1 MAYNQI
7 KSLLAKKGWTGE
19 EVGKALI
26 ASLLN
31 DIRYQGQEHEQL
43 FTQADFDKMESSL
56 STDRDYLAY
65 GVYRDI
71 YSSIIDAYNRGQGLY
86 QQFYNGYYRYLM
98 CLREATNVDLALKKA
113 ENYPLIMTEEQYRKA
128 EQDTLERKKNFGE
141 SFYSLVFSLLYYFLN
156 ALENGEGDKIPADI
170 LKAIEATKKESA
182 KGHALYSS
190 YNELMG
196 EGYYTLPDGTRS
208 DQMTSE
214 EWQEALKR
222 PYLSSHKL
230 TINGS
235 LATAEETIKHYNEDR
250 LLKGC
255 ELFFRGADA
264 IKKAYR
270 ERTGKDLPEAGEQEI
285 LDELELVL
293 DGFGKT
299 PYNPLH
305 SSLYELYTEETPTE
319 WHYYTEAPA
328 GLTAYDLLNLL
339 IDESEVY
346 ADPAERKAKL
356 KAFKTE
362 YKDLYTALE
371 AYIKE
376 NVPRAGQLKPSQL
389 YKEFIGWGE
398 LAEHKIGDFER
409 LIAPDIAEI
418 IQLLAEQ
425 GLKFAD
431 KNRAFLR
438 GIAII
443 QEPREYQLTESGD
456 YKEPPNP
463 LKGLG
468 SLENIAEDTQKRI
481 EIEELQHHL
490 FIPALSYLYAYNAL
504 IELIGAVYDIDGIEV
519 AKFDTSYFESQL
531 DALNNV
537 LYSFYYFV
545 YGDKEEKARKRELIK
560 EVFSPVYIEDYKPTE
575 DAIAQAREELIKLG
589 ISSAAR
595 KKLKDFDS
603 LIAILDNGEGDN

>member
-1 MAYNQI
+1 MANSI
-7 KSLLAKKGWTGE
+7 KSLLSKKGWTGE

-71 YSSIIDAYNRGQGLY
+71 YSSIVDTYNRGQGLY
-86 QQFYNGYYRYLM
+86 QQFYNGYYRYVMHLQGAM
-98 CLREATNVDLALKKA
+98 KADNALKQA
-113 ENYPLIMTEEQYRKA
+113 EYYPLIMTEEQYHKA
-128 EQDTLERKKNFGE
+128 ERETVEEKKRFGE
-141 SFYSLVFSLLYYFLN
+141 SFYSLVFTLLEYFLN
-156 ALENGEGDKIPADI
+156 ALDNGEKVPADI
-170 LKAIEATKKESA
+170 AKAIEATKKEPA
-182 KGHALYSS
+182 KGHALYSR

-196 EGYYTLPDGTRS
+196 EGYYSLPDGRRS

-214 EWQEALKR
+214 EWQKALEEL
-222 PYLSSHKL
+222 YLSSHKL
-230 TINGS
+230 TINGRP
-235 LATAEETIKHYNEDR
+235 ATAEETVKHYNGNR
-250 LLKGC
+250 LLKGW

-264 IKKAYR
+264 IKEAYR
-270 ERTGKDLPEAGEQEI
+270 ERTGRDLPEAGEQEI

-293 DGFGKT
+293 DGAGKA
-299 PYNPLH
+299 PYNPLR

-319 WHYYTEAPA
+319 WHYYTEAPE
-328 GLTAYDLLNLL
+328 GLTAYDLLDLI
-339 IDESEVY
+339 IDESGSY
-346 ADPAERKAKL
+346 ADLAEQKAKL

-376 NVPRAGQLKPSQL
+376 NVPRAGELKPAQL
-389 YKEFIGWGE
+389 YKDFIGWGE
-398 LAEHKIGDFER
+398 LAEHKIGNFETM
-409 LIAPDIAEI
+409 LAPDNAEI
-418 IQLLAEQ
+418 LQLLEEQ
-425 GLKFAD
+425 GLKFTD

-443 QEPREYQLTESGD
+443 QKPREYQLTESGD
-456 YKEPPNP
+456 YKETPNP
-463 LKGLG
+463 LEDLD
-468 SLENIAEDTQKRI
+468 SLEKIAEDTQKRI

-490 FIPALSYLYAYNAL
+490 FMPALSYLYAYNAL

-531 DALNNV
+531 DAFNNL
-537 LYSFYYFV
+537 LYSFYYSV
-545 YGDKEEKARKRELIK
+545 YGDKEQKARKRELIK
-560 EVFSPVYIEDYKPTE
+560 EVFSPVYAEEYKPTG
-575 DAIAQAREELIKLG
+575 DAIAKAKDELIKLG
-589 ISSAAR
+589 ISSTAR

-603 LIAILDNGEGDN
+603 LIAILDNGEGAN

>member
-1 MAYNQI
+1 MANSI
-7 KSLLAKKGWTGE
+7 KSLLSKKGWTGE

-31 DIRYQGQEHEQL
+31 DIRYQGQEHELL

-71 YSSIIDAYNRGQGLY
+71 YSSIVDTYNRGQGLY
-86 QQFYNGYYRYLM
+86 QQFYNGYYRYVMHLQGAM
-98 CLREATNVDLALKKA
+98 KADNALKQA
-113 ENYPLIMTEEQYRKA
+113 EYYPLIMTEEQYRKA
-128 EQDTLERKKNFGE
+128 ERETVEEKKRFGE
-141 SFYSLVFSLLYYFLN
+141 SFYSLVFTLLEYFLN
-156 ALENGEGDKIPADI
+156 ALDNGEKVPADI
-170 LKAIEATKKESA
+170 AKAIEATKKEPA
-182 KGHALYSS
+182 KGHALYSR

-196 EGYYTLPDGTRS
+196 EGYYSLPDGRRS

-214 EWQEALKR
+214 EWQKALEEL
-222 PYLSSHKL
+222 YLSSHKL
-230 TINGS
+230 TINGRP
-235 LATAEETIKHYNEDR
+235 ATAEETLKHYNGNR
-250 LLKGC
+250 LLKGW

-264 IKKAYR
+264 IKEAYR
-270 ERTGKDLPEAGEQEI
+270 ERTGRDLPEAGEQEI

-293 DGFGKT
+293 DGIGKA
-299 PYNPLH
+299 PYNPLR

-319 WHYYTEAPA
+319 WHYYTEAPE
-328 GLTAYDLLNLL
+328 GLTAYDLLDLI
-339 IDESEVY
+339 IDESGSY
-346 ADPAERKAKL
+346 ADLAEQKAKL

-362 YKDLYTALE
+362 YKALYTALE

-398 LAEHKIGDFER
+398 LAEHKIGGFESLLATNTR
-409 LIAPDIAEI
+409 EI
-418 IQLLAEQ
+418 IEYLGRQ

-431 KNRAFLR
+431 RKRAMFR

-443 QEPREYQLTESGD
+443 QQPESYQLTESGD
-456 YKEPPNP
+456 YKEATNP
-463 LKGLG
+463 LSGLD
-468 SLENIAEDTQKRI
+468 SIDNIAEDNQKRI

-519 AKFDTSYFESQL
+519 AKVDTSYFESKL
-531 DALNNV
+531 EGFNGL
-537 LYSFYYFV
+537 LYNFYYTV
-545 YGDKEEKARKRELIK
+545 DGDKEEKARKRELIK
-560 EVFSPVYIEDYKPTE
+560 EVFSPVYAEDYKPTAE
-575 DAIAQAREELIKLG
+575 AIATVKEELSKLG
-589 ISSAAR
+589 ISSTAR
-595 KKLKDFDS
+595 KKLKDFES
-603 LIAILDNGEGDN
+603 LIAELDNGEGAY

>member
-7 KSLLAKKGWTGE
+7 KSLLSKKGWTGE

-71 YSSIIDAYNRGQGLY
+71 YSSIVDTYNRGQGLY
-86 QQFYNGYYRYLM
+86 QQFYNGYYRYIMHLQGAM
-98 CLREATNVDLALKKA
+98 KADHALKEA

-128 EQDTLERKKNFGE
+128 EQDTLERKKNYGE
-141 SFYSLVFSLLYYFLN
+141 SFYSLVFSMLNYFLN
-156 ALENGEGDKIPADI
+156 ALDNGETDKVPANI
-170 LKAIEATKKESA
+170 LKAIEATKKEPA

-208 DQMTSE
+208 DSMTLE
-214 EWQEALKR
+214 EWQEAIKKL
-222 PYLSSHKL
+222 YLSSHKL
-230 TINGS
+230 TINGRP
-235 LATAEETIKHYNEDR
+235 ATAEETIQHYNGNR
-250 LLKGC
+250 PLKGW

-264 IKKAYR
+264 IKEAYR
-270 ERTGKDLPEAGEQEI
+270 ERTGKELPEAGEQEI

-293 DGFGKT
+293 DGIGKA
-299 PYNPLH
+299 PYNPLR

-319 WHYYTEAPA
+319 WHYYTEAPE
-328 GLTAYDLLNLL
+328 GLTAYDLLDL
-339 IDESEVY
+339 IIDKS
-346 ADPAERKAKL
+346 
-356 KAFKTE
+356 
-362 YKDLYTALE
+362 
-371 AYIKE
+371 
-376 NVPRAGQLKPSQL
+376 GS
-389 YKEFIGWGE
+389 YKET
-398 LAEHKIGDFER
+398 A
-409 LIAPDIAEI
+409 
-418 IQLLAEQ
+418 
-425 GLKFAD
+425 
-431 KNRAFLR
+431 
-438 GIAII
+438 
-443 QEPREYQLTESGD
+443 
-456 YKEPPNP
+456 NP
-463 LKGLG
+463 LDELD
-468 SLENIAEDTQKRI
+468 SIENIAEDNQKRI

-531 DALNNV
+531 DAFNNL
-537 LYSFYYFV
+537 LYSFYHSV

-560 EVFSPVYIEDYKPTE
+560 EVFSPVYAEDYKPTA
-575 DAIAQAREELIKLG
+575 DAIETARAELMKLG
-589 ISSAAR
+589 ISSTAR
-595 KKLKDFDS
+595 KKLKDFES
-603 LIAILDNGEGDN
+603 LIAELDNGEGAY

>member
-1 MAYNQI
+1 MANSI
-7 KSLLAKKGWTGE
+7 KSLLSKKGWTGE

-31 DIRYQGQEHEQL
+31 DIRYQGQEHELL

-71 YSSIIDAYNRGQGLY
+71 YSSIVDTYNRGQGLY
-86 QQFYNGYYRYLM
+86 QQFYNGYYRYVMHLQGAM
-98 CLREATNVDLALKKA
+98 KADNALKQA
-113 ENYPLIMTEEQYRKA
+113 EYYPLIMTEEQYRKA
-128 EQDTLERKKNFGE
+128 ERETVEEKKRFGE
-141 SFYSLVFSLLYYFLN
+141 SFYSLVFTLLEYFLN
-156 ALENGEGDKIPADI
+156 ALDNGEKVPADI
-170 LKAIEATKKESA
+170 AKAIEATKKEPA

-214 EWQEALKR
+214 EWQEALKKL
-222 PYLSSHKL
+222 YLSSHKL
-230 TINGS
+230 TINGRP
-235 LATAEETIKHYNEDR
+235 ATAEETIQHYNGNR
-250 LLKGC
+250 LLKGW

-264 IKKAYR
+264 IKEAYR
-270 ERTGKDLPEAGEQEI
+270 ERTGKELPEAGDQEI

-293 DGFGKT
+293 DGIGKD
-299 PYNPLH
+299 PYNPLR

-319 WHYYTEAPA
+319 WHYYTEAPE
-328 GLTAYDLLNLL
+328 GLTAYDLLDLI
-339 IDESEVY
+339 IDESGSY
-346 ADPAERKAKL
+346 ADLAEQKAKL

-376 NVPRAGQLKPSQL
+376 TVPRAGELKPAQL
-389 YKEFIGWGE
+389 YKDFIGWGE
-398 LAEHKIGDFER
+398 LAEHKIGGFESLLATNTR
-409 LIAPDIAEI
+409 EI
-418 IQLLAEQ
+418 IEYLGRQ

-431 KNRAFLR
+431 RKRAMFR

-443 QEPREYQLTESGD
+443 QQPESYQLTESGD
-456 YKEPPNP
+456 YKEATNP
-463 LKGLG
+463 LSGLD
-468 SLENIAEDTQKRI
+468 SIDNIAEDNQKRI

-519 AKFDTSYFESQL
+519 AKVDTSYFESQL
-531 DALNNV
+531 EGFNGL
-537 LYSFYYFV
+537 LYNFYYTV
-545 YGDKEEKARKRELIK
+545 DGDKEEKARKRELIK
-560 EVFSPVYIEDYKPTE
+560 EVFSPVYAEDYKPTAE
-575 DAIAQAREELIKLG
+575 AIATVKEELSKLG
-589 ISSAAR
+589 ISSTAR
-595 KKLKDFDS
+595 KKLKDFES
-603 LIAILDNGEGDN
+603 LIAELDNGEGAY

>member
-1 MAYNQI
+1 MANSI
-7 KSLLAKKGWTGE
+7 KSLLSKKGWTGE

-31 DIRYQGQEHEQL
+31 DIRYQGQEHELL

-71 YSSIIDAYNRGQGLY
+71 YSSIVDTYNRGQGLY
-86 QQFYNGYYRYLM
+86 QQFYNGYYRYVMHLQGAM
-98 CLREATNVDLALKKA
+98 KADNALKQA
-113 ENYPLIMTEEQYRKA
+113 EYYPLIMTEEQYRKA
-128 EQDTLERKKNFGE
+128 ERETVEEKKRFGE
-141 SFYSLVFSLLYYFLN
+141 SFYSLVFTLLEYFLN
-156 ALENGEGDKIPADI
+156 ALDNGEKVPADI
-170 LKAIEATKKESA
+170 AKAIEATKKEPA

-214 EWQEALKR
+214 EWQEALKKL
-222 PYLSSHKL
+222 YLSSHKL
-230 TINGS
+230 TINGRP
-235 LATAEETIKHYNEDR
+235 ATAEETIQHYNGNR
-250 LLKGC
+250 LLKGW

-264 IKKAYR
+264 IKEAYR
-270 ERTGKDLPEAGEQEI
+270 ERTGKELPEAGDQEI

-293 DGFGKT
+293 DGIGKA
-299 PYNPLH
+299 PYNPLR

-319 WHYYTEAPA
+319 WHYYTEAPE
-328 GLTAYDLLNLL
+328 GLTAYDLLDLI
-339 IDESEVY
+339 IDESGSY
-346 ADPAERKAKL
+346 ADLAEQKAKL

-376 NVPRAGQLKPSQL
+376 NVPRAGELKPAQL
-389 YKEFIGWGE
+389 YKDFIGWGE
-398 LAEHKIGDFER
+398 LAEHKIGGFESLLATNTR
-409 LIAPDIAEI
+409 EI
-418 IQLLAEQ
+418 IEYLGRQ

-431 KNRAFLR
+431 RKRAMFR

-443 QEPREYQLTESGD
+443 QQPESYQLTESGD
-456 YKEPPNP
+456 YKEATNP
-463 LKGLG
+463 LSGLD
-468 SLENIAEDTQKRI
+468 SIDNIAEDNQKRI

-519 AKFDTSYFESQL
+519 AKVDTSYFESQL
-531 DALNNV
+531 EGFNGL
-537 LYSFYYFV
+537 LYNFYYTV
-545 YGDKEEKARKRELIK
+545 DGDKEEKARKRELIK
-560 EVFSPVYIEDYKPTE
+560 EVFSPVYAEDYKPTAE
-575 DAIAQAREELIKLG
+575 AIATVKEELSKLG
-589 ISSAAR
+589 ISSTAR
-595 KKLKDFDS
+595 KKLKDFES
-603 LIAILDNGEGDN
+603 LIAELDNGEGAY

>member
-1 MAYNQI
+1 MANSI
-7 KSLLAKKGWTGE
+7 KSLLSKKGWTGE

-31 DIRYQGQEHEQL
+31 DIRYQGQEHELL

-71 YSSIIDAYNRGQGLY
+71 YSSIVDTYNRGQGLY
-86 QQFYNGYYRYLM
+86 QQFYNGYYRYVMHLQGAM
-98 CLREATNVDLALKKA
+98 KADNALKQA
-113 ENYPLIMTEEQYRKA
+113 EYYPLIMTEEQYRKA
-128 EQDTLERKKNFGE
+128 ERETVEEKKRFGE
-141 SFYSLVFSLLYYFLN
+141 SFYSLVFTLLEYFLN
-156 ALENGEGDKIPADI
+156 ALDNGEKVPADI
-170 LKAIEATKKESA
+170 AKAIEATKKEPA

-214 EWQEALKR
+214 EWQEALKKL
-222 PYLSSHKL
+222 YLSSHKL
-230 TINGS
+230 TINGRP
-235 LATAEETIKHYNEDR
+235 ATAEETIQHYNGNR
-250 LLKGC
+250 LLKGW

-264 IKKAYR
+264 IKEAYR
-270 ERTGKDLPEAGEQEI
+270 ERTGKELPEAGDQEI

-293 DGFGKT
+293 DGIGKA
-299 PYNPLH
+299 PYNPLR

-319 WHYYTEAPA
+319 WHYYTEAPE
-328 GLTAYDLLNLL
+328 GLTAYDLLDLI
-339 IDESEVY
+339 IDESGSY
-346 ADPAERKAKL
+346 ADLAEQKAKL

-376 NVPRAGQLKPSQL
+376 NVPRAGELKPTQL
-389 YKEFIGWGE
+389 YKDFIGWGE
-398 LAEHKIGDFER
+398 LAEHKIGGFESLLATNTR
-409 LIAPDIAEI
+409 EI
-418 IQLLAEQ
+418 IEYLGRQ

-431 KNRAFLR
+431 RKRAMFR

-443 QEPREYQLTESGD
+443 QQPESYQLTESGD
-456 YKEPPNP
+456 YKEATNP
-463 LKGLG
+463 LSGLD
-468 SLENIAEDTQKRI
+468 SIDNIAEDNQKRI

-519 AKFDTSYFESQL
+519 AKVDTSYFESQL
-531 DALNNV
+531 EGFNGL
-537 LYSFYYFV
+537 LYNFYYTV
-545 YGDKEEKARKRELIK
+545 DGDKEEKARKRELIK
-560 EVFSPVYIEDYKPTE
+560 EVFSPVYAEDYKPTAE
-575 DAIAQAREELIKLG
+575 AIATVKEELSKLG
-589 ISSAAR
+589 ISSTAR
-595 KKLKDFDS
+595 KKLKDFES
-603 LIAILDNGEGDN
+603 LIAELDNGEGAY

>member
-1 MAYNQI
+1 MANSI
-7 KSLLAKKGWTGE
+7 KSLLSKKGWTGE

-31 DIRYQGQEHEQL
+31 DIRYQGQEHELL

-71 YSSIIDAYNRGQGLY
+71 YSSIVDTYNRGQGLY
-86 QQFYNGYYRYLM
+86 QQFYNGYYRYVMHLQGAM
-98 CLREATNVDLALKKA
+98 KADNALKQA
-113 ENYPLIMTEEQYRKA
+113 EYYPLIMTEEQYRKA
-128 EQDTLERKKNFGE
+128 ERETVEEKKRFGE
-141 SFYSLVFSLLYYFLN
+141 SFYSLVFTLLEYFLN
-156 ALENGEGDKIPADI
+156 ALDNGEKVPADI
-170 LKAIEATKKESA
+170 AKAIEATKKEPA

-214 EWQEALKR
+214 EWQEALKKL
-222 PYLSSHKL
+222 YLSSHKL
-230 TINGS
+230 TINGRP
-235 LATAEETIKHYNEDR
+235 ATAEETIQHYNGNR
-250 LLKGC
+250 LLKGW

-264 IKKAYR
+264 IKEAYR
-270 ERTGKDLPEAGEQEI
+270 ERTGKELPEAGDQEI

-293 DGFGKT
+293 DGIGKD
-299 PYNPLH
+299 PYNPLR

-319 WHYYTEAPA
+319 WHYYTEAPE
-328 GLTAYDLLNLL
+328 GLTAYDLLDLI
-339 IDESEVY
+339 IDESGSY
-346 ADPAERKAKL
+346 ADLAEQKAKL

-376 NVPRAGQLKPSQL
+376 NVPRAGELKPAQL
-389 YKEFIGWGE
+389 YKDFIGWGE
-398 LAEHKIGDFER
+398 LAEHKIGGFESLLATNTR
-409 LIAPDIAEI
+409 EI
-418 IQLLAEQ
+418 IEYLGRQ

-431 KNRAFLR
+431 RKRAMFR

-443 QEPREYQLTESGD
+443 QQPESYQLTESGD
-456 YKEPPNP
+456 YKEATNP
-463 LKGLG
+463 LSGLD
-468 SLENIAEDTQKRI
+468 SIDNIAEDNQKRI

-519 AKFDTSYFESQL
+519 AKVDTSYFESQL
-531 DALNNV
+531 EGFNGL
-537 LYSFYYFV
+537 LYNFYYTV
-545 YGDKEEKARKRELIK
+545 DGDKEEKARKRELIK
-560 EVFSPVYIEDYKPTE
+560 EVFSPVYAEDYKPTAE
-575 DAIAQAREELIKLG
+575 AIATVKEELSKLG
-589 ISSAAR
+589 ISSTAR
-595 KKLKDFDS
+595 KKLKDFES
-603 LIAILDNGEGDN
+603 LIAELDNGEGAY

>member
-1 MAYNQI
+1 MANNL

-31 DIRYQGQEHEQL
+31 DIRYQGQEHELL

-71 YSSIIDAYNRGQGLY
+71 YNSIVDTYNRGLGLY
-86 QQFYNGYYRYLM
+86 QQFYNGYYRYIM
-98 CLREATNVDLALKKA
+98 HLRGAMKADHALKKA

-128 EQDTLERKKNFGE
+128 EQDTLERKKNYRE
-141 SFYSLVFSLLYYFLN
+141 SFYSLVFSMLNYFLN
-156 ALENGEGDKIPADI
+156 ALDNGGTDKVPADI
-170 LKAIEATKKESA
+170 LKAIEATKKEPA

-196 EGYYTLPDGTRS
+196 EGYYSLPDGRRS

-214 EWQEALKR
+214 EWQKTLEEEFLKT
-222 PYLSSHKL
+222 HKL
-230 TINGS
+230 TINGEPAS
-235 LATAEETIKHYNEDR
+235 TEETIKHYNSNR
-250 LLKGC
+250 LLKGW

-264 IKKAYR
+264 IKEAYR
-270 ERTGKDLPEAGEQEI
+270 ERTGKELPEAGEQEI
-285 LDELELVL
+285 LDELEIVL
-293 DGFGKT
+293 DGIGT
-299 PYNPLH
+299 APYNPLRN
-305 SSLYELYTEETPTE
+305 SLYELYTEETPTE
-319 WHYYTEAPA
+319 WHYYTEAPE
-328 GLTAYDLLNLL
+328 GLTAYDLLYLI
-339 IDESEVY
+339 IDESGSY
-346 ADPAERKAKL
+346 ANLAEQKAKL

-362 YKDLYTALE
+362 YKDLYTALA

-376 NVPRAGQLKPSQL
+376 NVPRAGQLKPAQL
-389 YKEFIGWGE
+389 YKDFIGWGE
-398 LAEHKIGDFER
+398 LAEHKVGNFEGLLATNTR
-409 LIAPDIAEI
+409 EI
-418 IQLLAEQ
+418 IKYLGRQ

-431 KNRAFLR
+431 RKRAMFR

-443 QEPREYQLTESGD
+443 QQPKSYQLTENGD
-456 YKEPPNP
+456 YKEAINP
-463 LKGLG
+463 LSGLD
-468 SLENIAEDTQKRI
+468 SLDNIAEDTQKRI
-481 EIEELQHHL
+481 EIEGLQHHL

-531 DALNNV
+531 EGFNRL
-537 LYSFYYFV
+537 LYIFYYTV

-575 DAIAQAREELIKLG
+575 DAIATVKEELMKLG
-589 ISSAAR
+589 ISSTAR
-595 KKLKDFDS
+595 KTLKDFKS
-603 LIAILDNGEGDN
+603 LIAKLDNGEGAN

>member
-1 MAYNQI
+1 MANNI
-7 KSLLAKKGWTGE
+7 KSLLSKKGWTGE

-71 YSSIIDAYNRGQGLY
+71 YSSIIDTYNRGQGLY

-98 CLREATNVDLALKKA
+98 HLQGAMKADHALKEA

-128 EQDTLERKKNFGE
+128 EQDTLERKKDYGE
-141 SFYSLVFSLLYYFLN
+141 SFYSLVFSMLNYFLN
-156 ALENGEGDKIPADI
+156 ALANGETDKVPADI
-170 LKAIEATKKESA
+170 LKAIEATKKEPA

-208 DQMTSE
+208 DSMTLE
-214 EWQEALKR
+214 EWQEALKKL
-222 PYLSSHKL
+222 YLSSHKL
-230 TINGS
+230 TINGRPT
-235 LATAEETIKHYNEDR
+235 TAEETIQHYNGNR
-250 LLKGC
+250 LLKGW
-255 ELFFRGADA
+255 ELLFRGADA
-264 IKKAYR
+264 IKEAYR
-270 ERTGKDLPEAGEQEI
+270 ERTGKELPEAGEQEI

-293 DGFGKT
+293 DGIGKV
-299 PYNPLH
+299 PYNPLRN
-305 SSLYELYTEETPTE
+305 SLYELYMEETPTE
-319 WHYYTEAPA
+319 WHYYTEAPE
-328 GLTAYDLLNLL
+328 GLTAYDLLDLI
-339 IDESEVY
+339 IDESGSY
-346 ADPAERKAKL
+346 ADLAEQKAKL

-376 NVPRAGQLKPSQL
+376 NVPRAGELKPAQL
-389 YKEFIGWGE
+389 YKDFIGWGE
-398 LAEHKIGDFER
+398 LAEHKIGDFET
-409 LIAPDIAEI
+409 LLAPDNAEI
-418 IQLLAEQ
+418 LQLLEEQ
-425 GLKFAD
+425 GLKFTD
-431 KNRAFLR
+431 KKRAFLR

-443 QEPREYQLTESGD
+443 QKPREYQLTESGS
-456 YKEPPNP
+456 YKETANP
-463 LKGLG
+463 LDELD
-468 SLENIAEDTQKRI
+468 SIENIAEDNQKRI

-519 AKFDTSYFESQL
+519 AKFDTSYFESKL
-531 DALNNV
+531 EGFNNL
-537 LYSFYYFV
+537 LYSFYHSV
-545 YGDKEEKARKRELIK
+545 YGDKEEKTKKRELIK
-560 EVFSPVYIEDYKPTE
+560 EVFSPVYAEEYKPTT
-575 DAIAQAREELIKLG
+575 DAIETARAELMKLG
-589 ISSAAR
+589 ISSTAR

-603 LIAILDNGEGDN
+603 LIADLANGEGAN

>member
-1 MAYNQI
+1 MANSI
-7 KSLLAKKGWTGE
+7 KSLLSKKGWTGE

-31 DIRYQGQEHEQL
+31 DIRYQGQEHELL

-71 YSSIIDAYNRGQGLY
+71 YSSIVDTYNRGQGLY
-86 QQFYNGYYRYLM
+86 QQFYNGYYRYVMHLQGAM
-98 CLREATNVDLALKKA
+98 KADHALKEA
-113 ENYPLIMTEEQYRKA
+113 EYYPLIMTEEQYRKA
-128 EQDTLERKKNFGE
+128 ERETVEEKKRFGE
-141 SFYSLVFSLLYYFLN
+141 SFYSLVFTLLEYFLN
-156 ALENGEGDKIPADI
+156 ALDNGEKVPADI
-170 LKAIEATKKESA
+170 AKAIEATKKEPA

-214 EWQEALKR
+214 EWQEALKKL
-222 PYLSSHKL
+222 YLSSHKL
-230 TINGS
+230 TINGRP
-235 LATAEETIKHYNEDR
+235 ATAEETIQHYNGNR
-250 LLKGC
+250 LLKGW

-264 IKKAYR
+264 IKEAYR
-270 ERTGKDLPEAGEQEI
+270 ERTGKELPEAGEQEI

-293 DGFGKT
+293 DGIGKA
-299 PYNPLH
+299 PYNPLR

-319 WHYYTEAPA
+319 WHYYTEAPE
-328 GLTAYDLLNLL
+328 GLTAYDLLDLI
-339 IDESEVY
+339 IDESGSY
-346 ADPAERKAKL
+346 ADLAEQKAKL

-376 NVPRAGQLKPSQL
+376 NVPRAGQLKPAQL

-398 LAEHKIGDFER
+398 LAEHKVGGFESFLATNTR
-409 LIAPDIAEI
+409 EI
-418 IQLLAEQ
+418 IEYLSRQ

-431 KNRAFLR
+431 RKRAMFR

-443 QEPREYQLTESGD
+443 QQPESYQLTESGD
-456 YKEPPNP
+456 YKEATNP
-463 LKGLG
+463 LSGLD
-468 SLENIAEDTQKRI
+468 SIDNIAEDNQKRI

-504 IELIGAVYDIDGIEV
+504 IDLIGAVYDIDGIEV
-519 AKFDTSYFESQL
+519 AKVDTSYFESQL
-531 DALNNV
+531 EGFNRL
-537 LYSFYYFV
+537 LYSFYYTV
-545 YGDKEEKARKRELIK
+545 DGDKEEKARKRELIK
-560 EVFSPVYIEDYKPTE
+560 EIFSPVYAENYKPTAE
-575 DAIAQAREELIKLG
+575 AIATVKEELSKLG
-589 ISSAAR
+589 ISSTAR

-603 LIAILDNGEGDN
+603 LIAILDNGEGAN

>member
-1 MAYNQI
+1 MANSI
-7 KSLLAKKGWTGE
+7 KSLLSKKGWTGE

-31 DIRYQGQEHEQL
+31 DIRYQGQEHELL

-71 YSSIIDAYNRGQGLY
+71 YSSIVDTYNRGQGLY
-86 QQFYNGYYRYLM
+86 QQFYNGYYRYVMHLQGAM
-98 CLREATNVDLALKKA
+98 KADNALKQA
-113 ENYPLIMTEEQYRKA
+113 EYYPLIMTEEQYRKA
-128 EQDTLERKKNFGE
+128 ERETVEEKKRFGE
-141 SFYSLVFSLLYYFLN
+141 SFYSLVFTLLEYFLN
-156 ALENGEGDKIPADI
+156 ALDNGEKVPADI
-170 LKAIEATKKESA
+170 AKAIEATKKEPA
-182 KGHALYSS
+182 KGHALYSR

-196 EGYYTLPDGTRS
+196 EGYYSLPDGRRS

-214 EWQEALKR
+214 EWQKALEEL
-222 PYLSSHKL
+222 YLSSHKL
-230 TINGS
+230 TINGRP
-235 LATAEETIKHYNEDR
+235 ATAEETVKHYNGNR
-250 LLKGC
+250 LLKGW

-264 IKKAYR
+264 IKEAYR
-270 ERTGKDLPEAGEQEI
+270 ERTGKELPEAGEQEI

-293 DGFGKT
+293 DGIGKA
-299 PYNPLH
+299 PYNPLR

-319 WHYYTEAPA
+319 WHYYTEAPE
-328 GLTAYDLLNLL
+328 GLTAYDLLDLI
-339 IDESEVY
+339 IDESGSY
-346 ADPAERKAKL
+346 ADLAEQKAKL

-398 LAEHKIGDFER
+398 LAEHKIGGFESLLATNTR
-409 LIAPDIAEI
+409 EI
-418 IQLLAEQ
+418 IEYLGRQ

-431 KNRAFLR
+431 RKRAMFR

-443 QEPREYQLTESGD
+443 QQPESYQLTESGD
-456 YKEPPNP
+456 YKEATNP
-463 LKGLG
+463 LSGLD
-468 SLENIAEDTQKRI
+468 SIDNIAEDNQKRI

-519 AKFDTSYFESQL
+519 AKVDTSYFESQL
-531 DALNNV
+531 EGFNGL
-537 LYSFYYFV
+537 LYYFYYTV
-545 YGDKEEKARKRELIK
+545 DGDKEEKARKRELIK
-560 EVFSPVYIEDYKPTE
+560 EVFSPVYAEDYKPTAE
-575 DAIAQAREELIKLG
+575 AIATVKEELSKLG
-589 ISSAAR
+589 ISSTAR
-595 KKLKDFDS
+595 KKLKDFES
-603 LIAILDNGEGDN
+603 LIAELDNGEGAY

>member
-1 MAYNQI
+1 MANSI
-7 KSLLAKKGWTGE
+7 KSLLSKKGWTGE

-31 DIRYQGQEHEQL
+31 DIRYQGQEHELL

-71 YSSIIDAYNRGQGLY
+71 YSSIVDTYNRGQGLY
-86 QQFYNGYYRYLM
+86 QQFYNGYYRYVMHLQGAM
-98 CLREATNVDLALKKA
+98 KADNALKQA
-113 ENYPLIMTEEQYRKA
+113 EYYPLIMTEEQYRKA
-128 EQDTLERKKNFGE
+128 ERETVEEKKRFGE
-141 SFYSLVFSLLYYFLN
+141 SFYSLVFTLLEYFLN
-156 ALENGEGDKIPADI
+156 ALDNGEKVPADI
-170 LKAIEATKKESA
+170 AKAIEATKKEPA
-182 KGHALYSS
+182 KGHALYSR

-196 EGYYTLPDGTRS
+196 EGYYSLPDGRRS

-214 EWQEALKR
+214 EWQKALEEL
-222 PYLSSHKL
+222 YLSSHKL
-230 TINGS
+230 TINGRP
-235 LATAEETIKHYNEDR
+235 ATAEETVKHYNGNR
-250 LLKGC
+250 LLKGW

-264 IKKAYR
+264 IKEAYR
-270 ERTGKDLPEAGEQEI
+270 ERTGRDLPEAGEQEI

-293 DGFGKT
+293 DGAGKA
-299 PYNPLH
+299 PYNPLR

-319 WHYYTEAPA
+319 WHYYTEAPE
-328 GLTAYDLLNLL
+328 GLTAYDLLDLI
-339 IDESEVY
+339 IDESGSY
-346 ADPAERKAKL
+346 ADLAEQKAKL

-362 YKDLYTALE
+362 YKALYTALE

-398 LAEHKIGDFER
+398 LAEHKIGGFESLLATNTR
-409 LIAPDIAEI
+409 EI
-418 IQLLAEQ
+418 IEYLGRQ

-431 KNRAFLR
+431 RKRAMFR

-443 QEPREYQLTESGD
+443 QQPESYQLTESGD
-456 YKEPPNP
+456 YKEATNP
-463 LKGLG
+463 LSGLD
-468 SLENIAEDTQKRI
+468 SIDNIAEDNQKRI

-519 AKFDTSYFESQL
+519 AKVDTSYFESKL
-531 DALNNV
+531 EGFNGL
-537 LYSFYYFV
+537 LYNFYYTV
-545 YGDKEEKARKRELIK
+545 DGDKEEKARKRELIK
-560 EVFSPVYIEDYKPTE
+560 EVFSPVYAEDYKPTAE
-575 DAIAQAREELIKLG
+575 AIATVKEELSKLG
-589 ISSAAR
+589 ISSTAR
-595 KKLKDFDS
+595 KKLKDFES
-603 LIAILDNGEGDN
+603 LIAELDNGEGAY

>member
-1 MAYNQI
+1 MANSI
-7 KSLLAKKGWTGE
+7 KSLLSKKGWTGE

-31 DIRYQGQEHEQL
+31 DIRYQGQEHELL

-71 YSSIIDAYNRGQGLY
+71 YSSIVDTYNRGQGLY
-86 QQFYNGYYRYLM
+86 QQFYNGYYRYVMHLQGAM
-98 CLREATNVDLALKKA
+98 KADNALKQA
-113 ENYPLIMTEEQYRKA
+113 EYYPLIMTEEQYHKA
-128 EQDTLERKKNFGE
+128 ERETVEEKKRFGE
-141 SFYSLVFSLLYYFLN
+141 SFYSLVFTLMEYFLN
-156 ALENGEGDKIPADI
+156 ALDNGEKVPADI
-170 LKAIEATKKESA
+170 AKAIEATKKEPA
-182 KGHALYSS
+182 KGHALYSR

-196 EGYYTLPDGTRS
+196 EGYYSLPDGRRS

-214 EWQEALKR
+214 EWQKALEEL
-222 PYLSSHKL
+222 YLSSHKL
-230 TINGS
+230 TINGRP
-235 LATAEETIKHYNEDR
+235 ATAEETVKHYNGNR
-250 LLKGC
+250 LLKGW

-264 IKKAYR
+264 IKEAYR
-270 ERTGKDLPEAGEQEI
+270 ERTGRDLPEAGEQEI

-293 DGFGKT
+293 DGIGKA
-299 PYNPLH
+299 PYNPLR

-319 WHYYTEAPA
+319 WHYYTEAPE
-328 GLTAYDLLNLL
+328 GLTAYDLLDLI
-339 IDESEVY
+339 IDESGSY
-346 ADPAERKAKL
+346 ADLAEQKAKL

-376 NVPRAGQLKPSQL
+376 NVPRAGELKPAQL
-389 YKEFIGWGE
+389 YKDFIGWGE
-398 LAEHKIGDFER
+398 LAEHKIGNFET
-409 LIAPDIAEI
+409 LLAPDNAEI
-418 IQLLAEQ
+418 LQLLEEQ
-425 GLKFAD
+425 GLKFTD

-443 QEPREYQLTESGD
+443 QKPREYQLTESGD
-456 YKEPPNP
+456 YKETPNP
-463 LKGLG
+463 LEDLD
-468 SLENIAEDTQKRI
+468 SLEKIAEDTQKRI

-531 DALNNV
+531 DAFNNL
-537 LYSFYYFV
+537 LYSFYYSV
-545 YGDKEEKARKRELIK
+545 YGDKEQKARKRELIK
-560 EVFSPVYIEDYKPTE
+560 EVFSPVYAEEYKPTG
-575 DAIAQAREELIKLG
+575 DAIAKAKDELIKLG
-589 ISSAAR
+589 ISSTAR

-603 LIAILDNGEGDN
+603 LIAILDNGEGAN

>member
-1 MAYNQI
+1 MANSI
-7 KSLLAKKGWTGE
+7 KSLLSKKGWTGE

-31 DIRYQGQEHEQL
+31 DIRYQGQEHELL

-71 YSSIIDAYNRGQGLY
+71 YSSIVDTYNRGQGLY
-86 QQFYNGYYRYLM
+86 QQFYNGYYRYVMHLQGAM
-98 CLREATNVDLALKKA
+98 KADNALKQA
-113 ENYPLIMTEEQYRKA
+113 EYYPLIMTEEQYRKA
-128 EQDTLERKKNFGE
+128 ERETVEEKKRFGE
-141 SFYSLVFSLLYYFLN
+141 SFYSLVFTLLEYFLN
-156 ALENGEGDKIPADI
+156 ALDNGEKVPADI
-170 LKAIEATKKESA
+170 AKAIEATKKEPA
-182 KGHALYSS
+182 KGHALYSR

-196 EGYYTLPDGTRS
+196 EGYYSLPDGRRS

-214 EWQEALKR
+214 EWQKALEEL
-222 PYLSSHKL
+222 YLSSHKL
-230 TINGS
+230 TINGRP
-235 LATAEETIKHYNEDR
+235 ATAEETVKHYNGNR
-250 LLKGC
+250 LLKGW

-264 IKKAYR
+264 IKEAYR
-270 ERTGKDLPEAGEQEI
+270 ERTGKELPEAGEQEI

-293 DGFGKT
+293 DGIGKA
-299 PYNPLH
+299 PYNPLR

-319 WHYYTEAPA
+319 WHYYTEAPE
-328 GLTAYDLLNLL
+328 GLTAYDLLDLI
-339 IDESEVY
+339 IDESGSY
-346 ADPAERKAKL
+346 ADLAEQKAKL

-376 NVPRAGQLKPSQL
+376 DVPRAGQLKPSQL

-398 LAEHKIGDFER
+398 LAEHKIGGFESLLATNTR
-409 LIAPDIAEI
+409 EI
-418 IQLLAEQ
+418 IEYLGRQ

-431 KNRAFLR
+431 RKRAMFR

-443 QEPREYQLTESGD
+443 QQPESYQLTESGD
-456 YKEPPNP
+456 YKEATNP
-463 LKGLG
+463 LSGLD
-468 SLENIAEDTQKRI
+468 SIDNIAEDNQKRI

-519 AKFDTSYFESQL
+519 AKVDTSYFESQL
-531 DALNNV
+531 EGFNGL
-537 LYSFYYFV
+537 LYNFYYTV
-545 YGDKEEKARKRELIK
+545 DGDKEEKARKRELIK
-560 EVFSPVYIEDYKPTE
+560 EVFSPVYAEDYKPTAE
-575 DAIAQAREELIKLG
+575 AIATVKEELSKLG
-589 ISSAAR
+589 ISSTAR
-595 KKLKDFDS
+595 KKLKDFES
-603 LIAILDNGEGDN
+603 LIAELDNGEGAY

>member
-1 MAYNQI
+1 MANSI
-7 KSLLAKKGWTGE
+7 KSLLSKKGWTGE

-31 DIRYQGQEHEQL
+31 DIRYQGQEHELL

-71 YSSIIDAYNRGQGLY
+71 YSSIVDTYNRGQGLY
-86 QQFYNGYYRYLM
+86 QQFYNGYYRYVMHLQGAM
-98 CLREATNVDLALKKA
+98 KADNALKQA
-113 ENYPLIMTEEQYRKA
+113 EYYPLIMTEEQYRKA
-128 EQDTLERKKNFGE
+128 ERETVEEKKRFGE
-141 SFYSLVFSLLYYFLN
+141 SFYSLVFTLLEYFLN
-156 ALENGEGDKIPADI
+156 ALDNGEKVPADI
-170 LKAIEATKKESA
+170 AKAIEATKKEPA
-182 KGHALYSS
+182 KGHALYSR

-196 EGYYTLPDGTRS
+196 EGYYSLPDGRRS

-214 EWQEALKR
+214 EWQKALEEL
-222 PYLSSHKL
+222 YLSSHKL
-230 TINGS
+230 TINGRP
-235 LATAEETIKHYNEDR
+235 ATAEETVKHYNGNR
-250 LLKGC
+250 LLKGW

-264 IKKAYR
+264 IKEAYR
-270 ERTGKDLPEAGEQEI
+270 ERTGKELPEAGEQEI

-293 DGFGKT
+293 DGIGKA
-299 PYNPLH
+299 PYNPLR

-319 WHYYTEAPA
+319 WHYYTEAPE
-328 GLTAYDLLNLL
+328 GLTAYDLLDLI
-339 IDESEVY
+339 IDESGSY
-346 ADPAERKAKL
+346 ADLAEQKAKL

-398 LAEHKIGDFER
+398 LAEHKIGGFESLLATNTR
-409 LIAPDIAEI
+409 EI
-418 IQLLAEQ
+418 IEYLGRQ

-431 KNRAFLR
+431 RKRAMFR

-443 QEPREYQLTESGD
+443 QQPESYQLTESGD
-456 YKEPPNP
+456 YKEATNP
-463 LKGLG
+463 LSGLD
-468 SLENIAEDTQKRI
+468 SIDNIAEDNQKRI

-519 AKFDTSYFESQL
+519 AKVDTSYFESQL
-531 DALNNV
+531 EGFNGL
-537 LYSFYYFV
+537 LYNFYYTV
-545 YGDKEEKARKRELIK
+545 DGDKEEKARKRKLIK
-560 EVFSPVYIEDYKPTE
+560 EVFSPVYAEDYKPTAE
-575 DAIAQAREELIKLG
+575 AIATVKEELSKLG
-589 ISSAAR
+589 ISSTAR
-595 KKLKDFDS
+595 KKLKDFES
-603 LIAILDNGEGDN
+603 LIAELDNGEGAY